1 MDILK
6 NTSKGAFD
14 GMTTEMLDHW
24 KGYNANSKDKMSEG
38 ITDALETLRKS
49 SPEFYN
55 EIRTILKNA
64 PNELKIRLK
73 LTYNINELGDFQKEF
88 QNRLTPYDTS
98 KGKGKSISLFAP
110 QQGQDISDWRTQL
123 QQDNVKDKQLIT
135 DLSKGLQDTYNKNT
149 IANTKARMAN
159 RTAALKLFGQNE
171 YTDSEYKK
179 EQSAADKASRER
191 EKERKKALKPNLKL
205 IVYYIGGIWAQK
217 HFHLKVV

>member
-1 MDILK
+1 
-6 NTSKGAFD
+6 
-14 GMTTEMLDHW
+14 MTTEMLDHW
-24 KGYNANSKDKMSEG
+24 KGYNAKSKDKMSQG
-38 ITDALETLRKS
+38 INDALETLRKS

-110 QQGQDISDWRTQL
+110 QQGEDISDWTTRL
-123 QQDNVKDKQLIT
+123 QQDNVKDQEKIKT
-135 DLSKGLQDTYNKNT
+135 LSRGFQSTFNKEEIATAKSMISSRTY
-149 IANTKARMAN
+149 
-159 RTAALKLFGQNE
+159 ALKLFGQNK

-179 EQSAADKASRER
+179 EQSAADKETRER
-191 EKERKKALKPNLKL
+191 EKERKKALSEEERRV
-205 IVYYIGGIWAQK
+205 IS
-217 HFHLKVV
+217 